1 MKEFRLGQRVKIVH
15 EDVAYN
21 CFIEQLLGEEF
32 TVYKLSRVGTGNAE
46 AVFDI
51 RVHPYY
57 IPPSAC
63 ELVEESTN
71 NNPVKEAANLLQQV
85 CHTASYNAGWWHDAE
100 GNPTKDN
107 PLTFSNKLMLVVS
120 EIAEAME
127 GDRKDCMDDKLLHRK
142 MAEVELA
149 DAVIRIM
156 DLSGAYG
163 WDIGGA
169 IVEKMEFNKSRMDHS
184 KESRE
189 SVGGK
194 KY

>member
-1 MKEFRLGQRVKIVH
+1 MKEFKIGQRVKIVH
-15 EDVAYN
+15 EKVAYAWAIDK
-21 CFIEQLLGEEF
+21 FLGDEF
-32 TVYKLSRVGTGNAE
+32 VVLEIHQDLDGKYNAIHKE
-46 AVFDI
+46 
-51 RVHPYY
+51 YY
-57 IPPSAC
+57 IPAEAC
-63 ELVEESTN
+63 TPVAAEVES
-71 NNPVKEAANLLQQV
+71 AANLLQQV
-85 CHTASYNAGWWHDAE
+85 CHTASYDAGWWHDAE

-107 PLTFSNKLMLVVS
+107 PLTFSNKLMLIVS

-127 GDRKDCMDDKLLHRK
+127 GDRKDCVDDKLPHRK

-163 WDIGGA
+163 YDIGGA
-169 IVEKMEFNKSRMDHS
+169 IAEKMEYNRSRIDHS
-184 KESRE
+184 KDARQ